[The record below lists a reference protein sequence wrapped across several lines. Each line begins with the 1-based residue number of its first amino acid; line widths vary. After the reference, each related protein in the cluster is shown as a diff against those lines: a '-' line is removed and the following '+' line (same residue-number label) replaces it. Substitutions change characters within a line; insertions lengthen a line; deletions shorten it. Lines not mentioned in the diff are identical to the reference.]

1 MDRPF
6 CLLSF
11 VFFPPPIPLFWTYQH
26 LLFSLFSFQ
35 AHIIIW
41 RPHPPLSL
49 GTVPHTLADDKG
61 GRDGALHHIVGA
73 DPGPRNRF
81 WSPNHALGANKNMQH
96 SAIVRVPWREC
107 GCQEQ
112 VSWETWFIS
121 TLDDLI
127 DVTELSIT
135 YYKLLKYYMTCK
147 IVIIINYMLQALWS
161 PIQQTAI
168 YHTNHI
174 LQAPQ
179 IS

>member
-1 MDRPF
+1 MGRCGGLCWF
-6 CLLSF
+6 GSKRSTFLKTKIGFHVRLYSMTRCGYALKCLALLVRQG
-11 VFFPPPIPLFWTYQH
+11 VFP
-26 LLFSLFSFQ
+26 S
-35 AHIIIW
+35 
-41 RPHPPLSL
+41 
-49 GTVPHTLADDKG
+49 
-61 GRDGALHHIVGA
+61 
-73 DPGPRNRF
+73 PRNRF
-81 WSPNHALGANKNMQH
+81 WSPNHANKNMLH

-135 YYKLLKYYMTCK
+135 YNKLLEYYMTCK